1 MPAQK
6 PEDLGQLFVQAMK
19 DGDLDAVMALYEPG
33 ASMPNQQGEVRSGA
47 DAIREYMA
55 PFVAMKPDMTGQTD
69 KVILAGDIALS
80 HSRWS
85 MTTPAPMSS
94 RAVEVARRQPDGTWL
109 YVIDDPFTL
118 GPA

>member
-1 MPAQK
+1 MPARN
-6 PEDLGQLFVQAMK
+6 PEDLGQLFAQSMK
-19 DGDLDAVMALYEPG
+19 SGDLDAVLALYEPG

-47 DAIREYMA
+47 DAIRQDIA
-55 PFVAMKPDMTGQTD
+55 PLVAMKPDITIQTD
-69 KVILAGDIALS
+69 KVILADDIALS

-85 MTTPAPMSS
+85 MAGPAPMSG
-94 RAVEVARRQPDGTWL
+94 RAVEVARRQPDDSWL